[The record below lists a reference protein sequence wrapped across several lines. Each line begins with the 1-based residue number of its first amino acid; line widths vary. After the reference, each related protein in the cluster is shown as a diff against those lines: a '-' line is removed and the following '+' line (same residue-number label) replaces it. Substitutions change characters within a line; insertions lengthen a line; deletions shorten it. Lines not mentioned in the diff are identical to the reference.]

1 MKIEEAPESKRR
13 NLLAFNLQ
21 TEFGR
26 YPAGQSLAPLHT
38 NAKITE
44 NSFGGH
50 SELKFGQT
58 LQEYRQTRENE
69 RQFEMSTI
77 GHHLLNLQ
85 IGEP

>member
-50 SELKFGQT
+50 SELKFG
-58 LQEYRQTRENE
+58 
-69 RQFEMSTI
+69 
-77 GHHLLNLQ
+77 
-85 IGEP
+85 